1 MEAIMNKE
9 KNYRLKVPFRI
20 LIIPILFIGLS
31 LQAQVNTKVNLD
43 FEDKVQIWLTEN
55 NVPGVS
61 VGIIEEGKIKY
72 VKGFGEI
79 QKGVPAEVNS
89 IFNIA
94 SMTKPVVTMLTLKL
108 VEEGKWKLD
117 EPLVHYWVDPD
128 VKDDPYHK
136 ILTTRHVLNHQ
147 TGFTNWRYGHPT
159 KKLTFD
165 FEPGTQFHYSG
176 EGFEY
181 LRKAL
186 ESKFNKP
193 LEKLLDSLIFKPIGM
208 ESTQYWNESIDTLR
222 LARCHDANGDD
233 YNFSYE
239 TRVLAAGNLLSTAED
254 YCKFL
259 IYVMNGAGLSQNL
272 YDDMLN
278 PKIIFNEHFS
288 RGLGWG
294 ILNDLPNGEY
304 GITHG
309 GVNTGMWSISF
320 ILPKSQRGIVVMT
333 NGDSGILLYS
343 NIIKEAFDEGETI
356 INYIMG
362 VTPREMVT
370 LSDEVLERYTGDWL
384 DSDGRKHKI
393 VKGDG
398 VLKFSGI
405 GLPNVTLYPESEN
418 KFFLKGFDVQFEF
431 TTNDSFTLISAG
443 NIDWTAKKIK

>member
-1 MEAIMNKE
+1 MK
-9 KNYRLKVPFRI
+9 RQI
-20 LIIPILFIGLS
+20 LLINLIPILFIGLS

-43 FEDKVQIWLTEN
+43 FENKVEAWLEEFS
-55 NVPGVS
+55 VPAVS

-72 VKGFGEI
+72 VKAFGEI

-94 SMTKPVVTMLTLKL
+94 SMTKPVVAMLTLKL
-108 VEEGKWKLD
+108 VDDGKWELD
-117 EPLVHYWVDPD
+117 EPLFHYWVDPD

-136 ILTTRHVLNHQ
+136 ILTTRHVLYHQ
-147 TGFTNWRYGHPT
+147 TGFTNWRSGHPT

-165 FEPGTQFHYSG
+165 FEPGTQYHYSG

-181 LRKAL
+181 LRSAL
-186 ESKFNKP
+186 ENKFNKP

-208 ESTQYWNESIDTLR
+208 ENTQYWNESIDTLR
-222 LARCHDANGDD
+222 LARCHDANGND
-233 YNFSYE
+233 YNFSCK
-239 TRVLAAGNLLSTAED
+239 TNVLAAGNLLSTPED

-272 YDDMLN
+272 YDEMLN
-278 PKIIFNEHFS
+278 PQKTGNEHAP

-294 ILNDLPNGEY
+294 IINDLPNCEY
-304 GITHG
+304 AIEHG
-309 GVNTGMWSISF
+309 GTNTGMWSRSF
-320 ILPKSQRGIVVMT
+320 ILPKSQRGIAIMT
-333 NGDSGILLYS
+333 NGDGGMLLYS

-362 VTPREMVT
+362 VTPREAVT
-370 LSDEVLERYTGDWL
+370 LADEVLERYTGNWL

-398 VLKFSGI
+398 VLKFSGE

-418 KFFLKGFDVQFEF
+418 TFFLKGFDVQFEF
-431 TTNDSFTLISAG
+431 DTNDSFTLISAG
-443 NIDWTAKKIK
+443 NIDWTAKKIKK